1 MALTRF
7 LINPTYEWDDASERY
22 VLISH
27 DGEYFTEPKI
37 LFDRGIQNQA
47 KGQTQTAGSVAGNAG
62 ANATQ
67 IYSSVVPGLERQ
79 AQTPQG
85 YTPQQLNAKTT
96 AAAGAVG
103 GANAGITGEGRL
115 NAIRTRSAGGLA
127 PILDEAARTK
137 SRTLANANLGIQNEN
152 ANVGL
157 QRQAEAQRE
166 LGGLYNTTSSDQ
178 LRAMGIQN
186 EDTNTQL
193 NANKYGWL
201 QQAMQGAQ
209 TLSGMGL
216 GAAKAAGFG

>member
-1 MALTRF
+1 MARF

-27 DGEYFTEPKI
+27 DGEYFAEPKI
-37 LFDRGIQNQA
+37 LFDRGATGQA
-47 KGQTQTAGSVAGNAG
+47 KAQGQTAGSVAGNAG
-62 ANATQ
+62 ANANQ

-85 YTPQQLNAKTT
+85 YTPQQLNSMTT

-127 PILDEAARTK
+127 PILDEAARSK

-157 QRQAEAQRE
+157 QRQAGAQRALE
-166 LGGLYNTTSSDQ
+166 GLYGTTSADQ
-178 LRAMGIQN
+178 LKAMGLQN
-186 EDTNTQL
+186 QDLTTQL
-193 NANKYGWL
+193 QAGRQGWL
-201 QQAMQGAQ
+201 QNTEGMLTSLGQLGQGVGA
-209 TLSGMGL
+209 
-216 GAAKAAGFG
+216 AAKAFS